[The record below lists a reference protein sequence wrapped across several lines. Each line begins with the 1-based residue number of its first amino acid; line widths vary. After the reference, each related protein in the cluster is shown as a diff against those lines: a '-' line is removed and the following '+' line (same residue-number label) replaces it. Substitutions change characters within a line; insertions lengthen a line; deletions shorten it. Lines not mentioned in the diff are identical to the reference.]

1 MIVDFEN
8 TSCVFLF
15 IYIFRLMKSREV
27 ICAIKQIARSNY
39 KLVLSQIF
47 IIFFLWAVG
56 VVSPYLSGLYI
67 DELIAGISFHSFV
80 AFILIIAAANFL
92 KIALRYLQSLISTN
106 LGQRMVHQINNILFQ
121 KIFTSNYAYYCNIDC
136 AYYIDQINRDSNA
149 VVNFLISN
157 IFNFFLQAATIIA
170 SAVIVFQADKLL
182 CVIILLLIPFYICTF
197 LLNKNKMHTA
207 KAALKQRLNQYASN
221 CAEQINKL
229 SYIKRNTLYHEMSE
243 RLTRS
248 FNHLLSASLHSVS
261 VDYLF
266 TNLNQ
271 VVIILAYLCII
282 GIGGYKVTTGALS
295 IGLFSVINTYF
306 NMMISSVSYF
316 VGIAGSYQDT
326 KISFQRIQ
334 KILQTPD
341 EDKGDLLPES
351 IHQVEV
357 KDFSL
362 QYGSHVILNHCNVT
376 FRAGCIYGLRGPN
389 GTGKTTLLNALVGLF
404 SGEISGHIYYDG
416 ISINQLDMP
425 ALRRKKISYIE
436 QTPVLLNMSVRDY
449 LHFGI
454 EQNHAVSEN
463 QEHLLKVWDIDYL
476 LDKEMN
482 ENGSNFSGGEKQ
494 KLALVRALSKESSLI
509 LLDEPTSALDKPS
522 VAKLI
527 DLLQSIKS
535 NTIIIVVSHDLD
547 MLEHCDEVIN
557 LSSIQYPSSGI
568 INKYGLDEDHI
579 S

>member
-27 ICAIKQIARSNY
+27 IHAIKQIAYSNY
-39 KLVLSQIF
+39 RLIFSQIC

-92 KIALRYLQSLISTN
+92 KIALRYLQSLVSTN

>member
-1 MIVDFEN
+1 M
-8 TSCVFLF
+8 FLF
-15 IYIFRLMKSREV
+15 VFMKNREIV
-27 ICAIKQIARSNY
+27 RAIKQIAQSNY

-56 VVSPYLSGLYI
+56 VVTPYLSGLYI

-92 KIALRYLQSLISTN
+92 KIALRYLQSLVSTN

-376 FRAGCIYGLRGPN
+376 FRTGCIYGLRGPN

-404 SGEISGHIYYDG
+404 SGEVSGHIYYDG
-416 ISINQLDMP
+416 ISTDQLDMP

-436 QTPVLLNMSVRDY
+436 QAPVLLNMSVRDY

>member
-27 ICAIKQIARSNY
+27 ICSIKQIARSNY

-92 KIALRYLQSLISTN
+92 KIALRYLQSLVSTN

-376 FRAGCIYGLRGPN
+376 FRTGCIYGLRGPN

-404 SGEISGHIYYDG
+404 SGEVSGHIYYDG
-416 ISINQLDMP
+416 ISTDQLDMP

-436 QTPVLLNMSVRDY
+436 QAPVLLNMSVRDY

-509 LLDEPTSALDKPS
+509 LLDEPTSALDKS
-522 VAKLI
+522 STAKLI

>member
-1 MIVDFEN
+1 
-8 TSCVFLF
+8 
-15 IYIFRLMKSREV
+15 MKSREV
-27 ICAIKQIARSNY
+27 ICSIKQIARSNY

-362 QYGSHVILNHCNVT
+362 QYGSHVILNHCNVI

>member
-1 MIVDFEN
+1 MI
-8 TSCVFLF
+8 S
-15 IYIFRLMKSREV
+15 KEV
-27 ICAIKQIARSNY
+27 IHAIKQIARSNY
-39 KLVLSQIF
+39 KLVFSQIF

-92 KIALRYLQSLISTN
+92 KIALRYLQSLVSTN

-376 FRAGCIYGLRGPN
+376 FRTGCIYGLRGPN

-404 SGEISGHIYYDG
+404 SGEVSGHIYYDG
-416 ISINQLDMP
+416 ISTDQLDMP

-436 QTPVLLNMSVRDY
+436 QAPVLLNMSVRDY

-509 LLDEPTSALDKPS
+509 LLDEPTSALDKS
-522 VAKLI
+522 STAKLI
-527 DLLQSIKS
+527 DLLQDMKS
-535 NTIIIVVSHDLD
+535 QAIIIVVSHDWD
-547 MLEHCDEVIN
+547 MLEHCDEVID
-557 LSSIQYPSSGI
+557 LASIQHF
-568 INKYGLDEDHI
+568 KETL
-579 S
+579 

>member
-27 ICAIKQIARSNY
+27 IHAIKQIAYSNY
-39 KLVLSQIF
+39 RLIFSQIC

-261 VDYLF
+261 VGYLF

-376 FRAGCIYGLRGPN
+376 FRTGCIYGLRGPN

-509 LLDEPTSALDKPS
+509 LLDEPTSALDKS
-522 VAKLI
+522 STAKLI
-527 DLLQSIKS
+527 DLLQDMKS
-535 NTIIIVVSHDLD
+535 QAIIIVVSHDWD
-547 MLEHCDEVIN
+547 MLEHCDEVID
-557 LSSIQYPSSGI
+557 LASIQHF
-568 INKYGLDEDHI
+568 KETL
-579 S
+579 

>member
-1 MIVDFEN
+1 M
-8 TSCVFLF
+8 FLF
-15 IYIFRLMKSREV
+15 VFMKNREIV
-27 ICAIKQIARSNY
+27 RAIKQIAQSNY

-56 VVSPYLSGLYI
+56 VVTPYLSGLYI

-92 KIALRYLQSLISTN
+92 KIALRYLQSLVSTN

-376 FRAGCIYGLRGPN
+376 FRTGCIYGLRGPN

-404 SGEISGHIYYDG
+404 SGEVSGHIYYDG

-509 LLDEPTSALDKPS
+509 LLDEPTSALDKS
-522 VAKLI
+522 STAKLI
-527 DLLQSIKS
+527 DLLQDMKS
-535 NTIIIVVSHDLD
+535 QAIIIVVSHDWD
-547 MLEHCDEVIN
+547 MLEHCDEVID
-557 LSSIQYPSSGI
+557 LASIQHF
-568 INKYGLDEDHI
+568 KETL
-579 S
+579 

>member
-92 KIALRYLQSLISTN
+92 KIALRYLQSLVSTN

-454 EQNHAVSEN
+454 EQNQTVSEN
-463 QEHLLKVWDIDYL
+463 QKQLLKVLDIDYL

-557 LSSIQYPSSGI
+557 LSSIQYSLSSL
-568 INKYGLDEDHI
+568 INKYALDEDHI

>member
-1 MIVDFEN
+1 
-8 TSCVFLF
+8 
-15 IYIFRLMKSREV
+15 MKSREV

-92 KIALRYLQSLISTN
+92 KIALRYLQSLVSTN

-362 QYGSHVILNHCNVT
+362 QYGSHVILNHCNVI

>member
-27 ICAIKQIARSNY
+27 ICSIKQIAQSNY
-39 KLVLSQIF
+39 KLVISQIF

-92 KIALRYLQSLISTN
+92 KIALRYLQSLVSTN

-376 FRAGCIYGLRGPN
+376 FRTGCIYGLRGPN

-404 SGEISGHIYYDG
+404 SGEVSGHIYYDG
-416 ISINQLDMP
+416 ISTDQLDMP

-436 QTPVLLNMSVRDY
+436 QAPVLLNMSVRDY

-509 LLDEPTSALDKPS
+509 LLDEPTSALDKS
-522 VAKLI
+522 STAKLI
-527 DLLQSIKS
+527 DLLQDMKS
-535 NTIIIVVSHDLD
+535 QAIIIVVSHDWD
-547 MLEHCDEVIN
+547 MLEHCDEVID
-557 LSSIQYPSSGI
+557 LASIQHF
-568 INKYGLDEDHI
+568 KETL
-579 S
+579 

>member
-1 MIVDFEN
+1 
-8 TSCVFLF
+8 
-15 IYIFRLMKSREV
+15 MKSREV
-27 ICAIKQIARSNY
+27 IHAIKQIAYSNY
-39 KLVLSQIF
+39 RLIFSQIC

-92 KIALRYLQSLISTN
+92 KIALRYLQSLVSTN

-362 QYGSHVILNHCNVT
+362 QYGSHVILNHCNVI

-454 EQNHAVSEN
+454 EQNQTVSEN
-463 QEHLLKVWDIDYL
+463 QKQLLKVWDIDYL

>member
-27 ICAIKQIARSNY
+27 ICSIKQIARSNY

-362 QYGSHVILNHCNVT
+362 QYGSHVILNHCNVI

>member
-56 VVSPYLSGLYI
+56 VVSTYLSGLYI

-92 KIALRYLQSLISTN
+92 KIALRYLQSLVSTN
-106 LGQRMVHQINNILFQ
+106 LGQRMVHQMNNILFQ

-376 FRAGCIYGLRGPN
+376 FRTGCIYGLRGPN

-404 SGEISGHIYYDG
+404 SGEVSGHIYYDG
-416 ISINQLDMP
+416 ISTDQLDMP

-436 QTPVLLNMSVRDY
+436 QAPVLLNMSVRDY

-509 LLDEPTSALDKPS
+509 LLDEPTSALDKS
-522 VAKLI
+522 STAKLI
-527 DLLQSIKS
+527 DLLQDMKS
-535 NTIIIVVSHDLD
+535 QAIIIVVSHDWD
-547 MLEHCDEVIN
+547 MLEHCDEVID
-557 LSSIQYPSSGI
+557 LASIQHF
-568 INKYGLDEDHI
+568 KETL
-579 S
+579 

>member
-92 KIALRYLQSLISTN
+92 KIALRYLQSLVSTN

-404 SGEISGHIYYDG
+404 SGEVSGHIYYDG

-436 QTPVLLNMSVRDY
+436 QAPVLLNMSVRDY

-509 LLDEPTSALDKPS
+509 LLDEPTSALDKS
-522 VAKLI
+522 STAKLI
-527 DLLQSIKS
+527 DLLQDMKS
-535 NTIIIVVSHDLD
+535 QAIIIVVSHDWD
-547 MLEHCDEVIN
+547 MLEHCDEVID
-557 LSSIQYPSSGI
+557 LASIQHF
-568 INKYGLDEDHI
+568 KETL
-579 S
+579 

>member
-56 VVSPYLSGLYI
+56 VVTPYLSGLYI

-92 KIALRYLQSLISTN
+92 KIALRYLQSLVSTN

-376 FRAGCIYGLRGPN
+376 FRTGCIYGLRGPN

-404 SGEISGHIYYDG
+404 SGEVSGHIYYDG
-416 ISINQLDMP
+416 ISTDQLDMP

-436 QTPVLLNMSVRDY
+436 QAPVLLNMSVRDY

>member
-1 MIVDFEN
+1 
-8 TSCVFLF
+8 
-15 IYIFRLMKSREV
+15 MKSREV
-27 ICAIKQIARSNY
+27 ICSIKQIARSNY

-92 KIALRYLQSLISTN
+92 KIALRYLQSLVSTN

-182 CVIILLLIPFYICTF
+182 CFIILLLIPFYICTF

-376 FRAGCIYGLRGPN
+376 FRTGCIYGLRGPN

-404 SGEISGHIYYDG
+404 SGEVSGHIYYDG
-416 ISINQLDMP
+416 ISTDQLDMP

-436 QTPVLLNMSVRDY
+436 QAPVLLNMSVRDY

-494 KLALVRALSKESSLI
+494 KLALVRALSKERSLI

>member
-27 ICAIKQIARSNY
+27 ICSIKQIARSNY

-92 KIALRYLQSLISTN
+92 KIALRYLQSLVSTN

-248 FNHLLSASLHSVS
+248 FNHLISASLHSVS

-404 SGEISGHIYYDG
+404 SGEVSGHIYYDG

-425 ALRRKKISYIE
+425 ALRRKKITYIE

-454 EQNHAVSEN
+454 EQNQTVSEN
-463 QEHLLKVWDIDYL
+463 QKQLLKVWDIDYL

-509 LLDEPTSALDKPS
+509 LLDEPTSALDKS
-522 VAKLI
+522 STAKLI
-527 DLLQSIKS
+527 DLLQDMKS
-535 NTIIIVVSHDLD
+535 QAIIIVVSHDWD
-547 MLEHCDEVIN
+547 MLEHCDEVID
-557 LSSIQYPSSGI
+557 LASIQHF
-568 INKYGLDEDHI
+568 KETL
-579 S
+579 

>member
-27 ICAIKQIARSNY
+27 ICSIKQIARSNY

-362 QYGSHVILNHCNVT
+362 QYGSHVILNHCNVI

-454 EQNHAVSEN
+454 EQNQTVSEN
-463 QEHLLKVWDIDYL
+463 QKQLLKVWDIDYL

-568 INKYGLDEDHI
+568 INKYGLDEDPI

>member
-1 MIVDFEN
+1 MI
-8 TSCVFLF
+8 S
-15 IYIFRLMKSREV
+15 KEV
-27 ICAIKQIARSNY
+27 IHAIKQIARSNY
-39 KLVLSQIF
+39 KLVFSQIF

-92 KIALRYLQSLISTN
+92 KIALRYLQSLVSTN

-376 FRAGCIYGLRGPN
+376 FRTGCIYGLRGPN

-404 SGEISGHIYYDG
+404 SGEVSGHIYYDG
-416 ISINQLDMP
+416 ISTDQLDMP

-436 QTPVLLNMSVRDY
+436 QAPVLLNMSVRDY

-509 LLDEPTSALDKPS
+509 LLDEPTSALDKS
-522 VAKLI
+522 STAKLI
-527 DLLQSIKS
+527 DLLQDMKS
-535 NTIIIVVSHDLD
+535 QAIIIVVSHDWD
-547 MLEHCDEVIN
+547 ILEHCDEVID
-557 LSSIQYPSSGI
+557 LASIQHF
-568 INKYGLDEDHI
+568 KDAL
-579 S
+579 

>member
-92 KIALRYLQSLISTN
+92 KIALRYLQSLVSTN

-376 FRAGCIYGLRGPN
+376 FRTGCIYGLRGPN

-404 SGEISGHIYYDG
+404 SGEVSGHIYYDG
-416 ISINQLDMP
+416 ISTDQLDMP
-425 ALRRKKISYIE
+425 ALRRKKITYIE

-454 EQNHAVSEN
+454 EQNQTVSEN
-463 QEHLLKVWDIDYL
+463 QKQLLKVWDIDYL

>member
-1 MIVDFEN
+1 
-8 TSCVFLF
+8 
-15 IYIFRLMKSREV
+15 MKSREV
-27 ICAIKQIARSNY
+27 ICSIKQIARSNY

-92 KIALRYLQSLISTN
+92 KIALRYLQSLVSTN

-376 FRAGCIYGLRGPN
+376 FRTGCIYGLRGPN

-404 SGEISGHIYYDG
+404 SGEVSGHIYYDG
-416 ISINQLDMP
+416 ISTDQLDMP

-436 QTPVLLNMSVRDY
+436 QAPVLLNMSVRDY

-494 KLALVRALSKESSLI
+494 KLALVRALSKERSLI

-547 MLEHCDEVIN
+547 MLEHYDEVIN

>member
-92 KIALRYLQSLISTN
+92 KIALRYLQSLVSTN

-362 QYGSHVILNHCNVT
+362 QYGSHVILNHCNVI
-376 FRAGCIYGLRGPN
+376 FRAGCIYGLRVPN

>member
-404 SGEISGHIYYDG
+404 SGEVSGHIYYDG
-416 ISINQLDMP
+416 ISTDQLDMP

-436 QTPVLLNMSVRDY
+436 QAPVLLNMSVRDY

-454 EQNHAVSEN
+454 EQNQTVSEN
-463 QEHLLKVWDIDYL
+463 QKQLLKVWDIDYL

>member
-1 MIVDFEN
+1 
-8 TSCVFLF
+8 
-15 IYIFRLMKSREV
+15 MKSREV
-27 ICAIKQIARSNY
+27 IHAIKQIAYSNY
-39 KLVLSQIF
+39 RLIFSQIC

-229 SYIKRNTLYHEMSE
+229 SYVKRNTLYHEMSE

-261 VDYLF
+261 VGYLF

-282 GIGGYKVTTGALS
+282 GIGGYKVTTGALN

>member
-92 KIALRYLQSLISTN
+92 KIALRYLQSLVSTN

-376 FRAGCIYGLRGPN
+376 FRTGCIYGLRGPN

-509 LLDEPTSALDKPS
+509 LLDEPTSALDKS
-522 VAKLI
+522 STAKLI
-527 DLLQSIKS
+527 DLLQDMKS
-535 NTIIIVVSHDLD
+535 QAIIIVVSHDWD
-547 MLEHCDEVIN
+547 MLEHCDEVID
-557 LSSIQYPSSGI
+557 LASIQHF
-568 INKYGLDEDHI
+568 KETL
-579 S
+579 

>member
-1 MIVDFEN
+1 
-8 TSCVFLF
+8 
-15 IYIFRLMKSREV
+15 MKSREV
-27 ICAIKQIARSNY
+27 ICSIKQIARSNY

-92 KIALRYLQSLISTN
+92 KIALRYLQSLVSTN

-376 FRAGCIYGLRGPN
+376 FRTGCIYGLRGPN

-404 SGEISGHIYYDG
+404 SGEVSGHIYYDG

-454 EQNHAVSEN
+454 EQNQTVSEN
-463 QEHLLKVWDIDYL
+463 QKQLLKVWDIDYL

>member
-1 MIVDFEN
+1 M
-8 TSCVFLF
+8 FLF
-15 IYIFRLMKSREV
+15 VFMKNREIV
-27 ICAIKQIARSNY
+27 RAIKQIAQSNY

-56 VVSPYLSGLYI
+56 VVTPYLSGLYI

-376 FRAGCIYGLRGPN
+376 FRTGCIYGLRGPN

-509 LLDEPTSALDKPS
+509 LLDEPTSALDKS
-522 VAKLI
+522 STAKLI
-527 DLLQSIKS
+527 DLLQDMKS
-535 NTIIIVVSHDLD
+535 QAIIIVVSHDWD
-547 MLEHCDEVIN
+547 MLEHCDEVID
-557 LSSIQYPSSGI
+557 LASIQHF
-568 INKYGLDEDHI
+568 KETL
-579 S
+579 

>member
-1 MIVDFEN
+1 
-8 TSCVFLF
+8 
-15 IYIFRLMKSREV
+15 MKSREV
-27 ICAIKQIARSNY
+27 ICSIKQIARSNY

-376 FRAGCIYGLRGPN
+376 FRTGCIYGLRGPN

-404 SGEISGHIYYDG
+404 SGEVSGHIYYDG
-416 ISINQLDMP
+416 ISTDQLDMP

-436 QTPVLLNMSVRDY
+436 QAPVLLNMSVRDY

-494 KLALVRALSKESSLI
+494 KLALVRALSKERSLI

>member
-27 ICAIKQIARSNY
+27 ICSIKQIARSNY

-362 QYGSHVILNHCNVT
+362 QYGSHVILNHCNVI

-436 QTPVLLNMSVRDY
+436 QAPVLLNMSVRDY

-454 EQNHAVSEN
+454 EQNQTVSEN
-463 QEHLLKVWDIDYL
+463 QKQLLKVWDIDYL

>member
-1 MIVDFEN
+1 
-8 TSCVFLF
+8 
-15 IYIFRLMKSREV
+15 MKSREV
-27 ICAIKQIARSNY
+27 IHAIKQIAYSNY
-39 KLVLSQIF
+39 RLIFSQIC

-92 KIALRYLQSLISTN
+92 KIALRYLQSLVSTN

-362 QYGSHVILNHCNVT
+362 QYGSHVILNHCNVI

>member
-92 KIALRYLQSLISTN
+92 KIALRYLQSLVSTN

-404 SGEISGHIYYDG
+404 SGEVSGHIYYDG

>member
-1 MIVDFEN
+1 
-8 TSCVFLF
+8 
-15 IYIFRLMKSREV
+15 MKSREV
-27 ICAIKQIARSNY
+27 ICSIKQIARSNY

-92 KIALRYLQSLISTN
+92 KIALRYLQSLVSTN

-362 QYGSHVILNHCNVT
+362 QYGSHVILNHCNVI

-454 EQNHAVSEN
+454 EQNQTVSEN
-463 QEHLLKVWDIDYL
+463 QKQLLKVWDIDYL

-557 LSSIQYPSSGI
+557 LSS
-568 INKYGLDEDHI
+568 
-579 S
+579 

>member
-362 QYGSHVILNHCNVT
+362 QYGSHVILNHCNVI

-454 EQNHAVSEN
+454 EQNQTVSEN
-463 QEHLLKVWDIDYL
+463 QKQLLKVWDIDYL

>member
-92 KIALRYLQSLISTN
+92 KIALRYLQSLVSTN

-376 FRAGCIYGLRGPN
+376 FRTGCIYGLRGPN

-404 SGEISGHIYYDG
+404 SGEVSGHIYYDG
-416 ISINQLDMP
+416 ISTDQLDMP

-436 QTPVLLNMSVRDY
+436 QAPVLLNISVRDY

-454 EQNHAVSEN
+454 EP
-463 QEHLLKVWDIDYL
+463 
-476 LDKEMN
+476 
-482 ENGSNFSGGEKQ
+482 
-494 KLALVRALSKESSLI
+494 LI
-509 LLDEPTSALDKPS
+509 K
-522 VAKLI
+522 K
-527 DLLQSIKS
+527 
-535 NTIIIVVSHDLD
+535 
-547 MLEHCDEVIN
+547 
-557 LSSIQYPSSGI
+557 
-568 INKYGLDEDHI
+568 
-579 S
+579 

>member
-92 KIALRYLQSLISTN
+92 KIALRYLQSLVSTN

-362 QYGSHVILNHCNVT
+362 QYGSHVILNHCNVI

-454 EQNHAVSEN
+454 EQNQTVSEN
-463 QEHLLKVWDIDYL
+463 QKQLLKIWDIDYL

>member
-1 MIVDFEN
+1 
-8 TSCVFLF
+8 
-15 IYIFRLMKSREV
+15 MKSREV
-27 ICAIKQIARSNY
+27 ICSIKQIARSNY

-404 SGEISGHIYYDG
+404 SGEVSGHIYYDG
-416 ISINQLDMP
+416 ISTDQLDMP

>member
-92 KIALRYLQSLISTN
+92 KIALRYLQSLVSTN

-182 CVIILLLIPFYICTF
+182 CFIILLLIPFYICTF

-376 FRAGCIYGLRGPN
+376 FRTGCIYGLRGPN

-404 SGEISGHIYYDG
+404 SGEVSGHIYYDG
-416 ISINQLDMP
+416 ISTDQLDMP

-436 QTPVLLNMSVRDY
+436 QAPVLLNMSVRDY

-454 EQNHAVSEN
+454 EQNQTVSEN
-463 QEHLLKVWDIDYL
+463 QKQLLKVWDIDYL

>member
-27 ICAIKQIARSNY
+27 ICSIKQIARSNY

-92 KIALRYLQSLISTN
+92 KIALRYLQSLVSTN